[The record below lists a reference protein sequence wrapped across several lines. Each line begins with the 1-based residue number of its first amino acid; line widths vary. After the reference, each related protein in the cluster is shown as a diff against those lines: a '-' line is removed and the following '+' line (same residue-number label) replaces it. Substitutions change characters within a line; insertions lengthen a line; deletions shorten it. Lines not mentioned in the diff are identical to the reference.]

1 MIRQTKTCGKT
12 KGVSNRFMRL
22 EGKKAIITG
31 GAGGFGRET
40 ALRFVKEG
48 AEVTLFDMNLEG
60 ARSVAAEIEALGG
73 VCHAVAMDVTSED
86 DVKSAVA
93 VALEKMGAIDI
104 LINCAGFGRSADIQ
118 DVTLE
123 MWQRSM
129 EVNATGIFL
138 CCREVIPHMIERQYG
153 KIVNIASICAQTGR
167 KVAVDYAASKSAIVG
182 ITRALALQVAKDGIN
197 VNAIAPGPVAT
208 PLFKKNYT
216 HERMLELMSTI
227 PYKRLGTTMDIAN
240 LFLFLA
246 SDESEWITGEC
257 VSING
262 GAFMG

>member
-1 MIRQTKTCGKT
+1 
-12 KGVSNRFMRL
+12 MRL
-22 EGKKAIITG
+22 KGKKAIITG

-48 AEVTLFDMNLEG
+48 AEVTLVDTNFEG
-60 ARSVAAEIEALGG
+60 ARQVVAEIEAAGG
-73 VCHAVAMDVTSED
+73 VGHAFAMDVTQED
-86 DVKSAVA
+86 QVKSTVA
-93 VALEKMGAIDI
+93 DALKVMGNIDI
-104 LINCAGFGRSADIQ
+104 LINTAGFGRSANIQ

-123 MWQRSM
+123 MFQQSM
-129 EVNATGIFL
+129 NVNTTGIFL

-167 KVAVDYAASKSAIVG
+167 KVSVDYAASKSAVVG

-208 PLFKKNYT
+208 PLFQKNYT

-227 PYKRLGTTMDIAN
+227 PYKRLGTTTDIAN

-257 VSING
+257 IAING